1 MNMTSLHPC
10 SVGLR
15 CWGAGLAF
23 MLEPRR
29 GVSGPTF
36 AFAVGS
42 FLMGV
47 QTMGPAP
54 LTSSDVHSCPS
65 LLAVDIAPSPVLGGQ
80 YTSELAGGGHL
91 HTRKPPWSWPLG
103 GTSMPFPRILMS
115 SGPTAQSAV
124 IHLVV
129 VVKVALEIEVGG
141 CAGAEAATLHCG

>member
-42 FLMGV
+42 FLMG
-47 QTMGPAP
+47 GSDDG
-54 LTSSDVHSCPS
+54 TSPVDVT
-65 LLAVDIAPSPVLGGQ
+65 PSPVLGGQ
-80 YTSELAGGGHL
+80 YTSELAGGRAFTHQE
-91 HTRKPPWSWPLG
+91 
-103 GTSMPFPRILMS
+103 TSM
-115 SGPTAQSAV
+115 
-124 IHLVV
+124 VV
-129 VVKVALEIEVGG
+129 APGWYIY
-141 CAGAEAATLHCG
+141 AIS